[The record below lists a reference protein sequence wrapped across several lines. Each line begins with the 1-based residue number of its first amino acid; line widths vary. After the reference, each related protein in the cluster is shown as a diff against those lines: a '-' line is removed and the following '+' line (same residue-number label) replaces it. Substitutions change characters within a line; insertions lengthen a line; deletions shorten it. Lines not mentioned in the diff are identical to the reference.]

1 MHLHLQVGVTADV
14 QVFDELQG
22 LRTDHLFFVHGRR
35 RASADMF
42 LRVGTCWLGVF
53 QLKVGKKFGSVSV
66 VVGFSIY
73 TRFGHSF
80 VKSHLDLWYL
90 EPLSGGGE
98 IKYKRV
104 ASGGEKVHGDGGG
117 GEI

>member
-1 MHLHLQVGVTADV
+1 VLVATIKIKITSLYALFSRGNA
-14 QVFDELQG
+14 
-22 LRTDHLFFVHGRR
+22 RTSVLV
-35 RASADMF
+35 
-42 LRVGTCWLGVF
+42 

-117 GEI
+117 GGI